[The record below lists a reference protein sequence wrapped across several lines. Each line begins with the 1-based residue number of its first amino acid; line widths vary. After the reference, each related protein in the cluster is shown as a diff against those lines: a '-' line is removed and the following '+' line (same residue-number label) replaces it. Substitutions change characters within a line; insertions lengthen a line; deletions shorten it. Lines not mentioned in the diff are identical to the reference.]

1 MTLYT
6 CTTDINATL
15 LYSHRSLNAY
25 TCTPLIPPCL
35 VQENS
40 ERAQH
45 QHQTLAGLAG
55 MGISIVID
63 NE

>member
-1 MTLYT
+1 MTFYT
-6 CTTDINATL
+6 CTTDINVTL

-25 TCTPLIPPCL
+25 IYPHPPDSAMPRARE
-35 VQENS
+35 Q

-45 QHQTLAGLAG
+45 QHRAFAG